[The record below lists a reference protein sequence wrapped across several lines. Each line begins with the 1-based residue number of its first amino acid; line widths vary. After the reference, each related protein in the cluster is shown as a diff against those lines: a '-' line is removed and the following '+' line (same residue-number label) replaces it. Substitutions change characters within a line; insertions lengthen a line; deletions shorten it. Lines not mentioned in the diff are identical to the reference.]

1 MDNNKEWTMDVFT
14 ANLRHYVD
22 LHKRSQ
28 KEVAEAVGVSAPT
41 FHDWLKGN
49 KMPRMK
55 NVQKL
60 ADYFG
65 IALSDL
71 IEEKPKSEQRKLPP
85 NIITPAAHPI
95 PVLGTICAGD
105 GIVANEHFVGQFF
118 IDSSVHADYALK
130 VKGNSMID
138 AEIYDGDMAFIK
150 KEFDFRPGKIY
161 AVVHGVDSEAS
172 LKKVFE
178 QGDKFILQPC
188 NAAFSPIVVDISECY
203 VVGELVGVYH
213 EVKTE

>member
-14 ANLRHYVD
+14 ANLRHYMD

-138 AEIYDGDMAFIK
+138 AEIYDGDMAFIRK
-150 KEFDFRPGKIY
+150 DFEFVPGRIY

-213 EVKTE
+213 EVKT

>member
-14 ANLRHYVD
+14 ANLRHYMD

-213 EVKTE
+213 EIRR

>member
-14 ANLRHYVD
+14 ANLRHYMD

-71 IEEKPKSEQRKLPP
+71 IEEKPKAEQRKLPP

>member
-1 MDNNKEWTMDVFT
+1 MIGDKIKAQRLAMGLTQEELAARMGYKSKSTINKIELNINDIPLSNVEEFAKVLHVSTAYLMDW
-14 ANLRHYVD
+14 
-22 LHKRSQ
+22 
-28 KEVAEAVGVSAPT
+28 
-41 FHDWLKGN
+41 
-49 KMPRMK
+49 
-55 NVQKL
+55 
-60 ADYFG
+60 
-65 IALSDL
+65 
-71 IEEKPKSEQRKLPP
+71 LPP
-85 NIITPAAHPI
+85 NIITPSARPV

-138 AEIYDGDMAFIK
+138 AEIYDGDMAFLK
-150 KEFDFRPGKIY
+150 KEFNFRPGKIY

>member
-14 ANLRHYVD
+14 ANLRHYMD

-130 VKGNSMID
+130 VKGDSMID

>member
-14 ANLRHYVD
+14 ANLRHYMD

>member
-14 ANLRHYVD
+14 ANLRHYMD

-130 VKGNSMID
+130 VKGDSMID

-150 KEFDFRPGKIY
+150 KEFDFRPGKVY

>member
-1 MDNNKEWTMDVFT
+1 
-14 ANLRHYVD
+14 
-22 LHKRSQ
+22 
-28 KEVAEAVGVSAPT
+28 
-41 FHDWLKGN
+41 
-49 KMPRMK
+49 MPRMK

-85 NIITPAAHPI
+85 NIITPAARQIPI
-95 PVLGTICAGD
+95 LGTICAGD

-138 AEIYDGDMAFIK
+138 AEIYDGDMAFLK